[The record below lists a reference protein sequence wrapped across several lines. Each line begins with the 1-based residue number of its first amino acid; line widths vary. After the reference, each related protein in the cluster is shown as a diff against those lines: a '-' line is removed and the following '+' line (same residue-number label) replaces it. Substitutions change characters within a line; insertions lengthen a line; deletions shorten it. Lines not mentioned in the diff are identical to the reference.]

1 MNEVFGVV
9 TIALLIYIIYSMK
22 REEED
27 AGKLQRS
34 FKSVLPDFL
43 GKMFEIT
50 LEEPLVIDMLFSVK
64 GILVDVDDEWV
75 MLRVQEKKKKVTKI
89 FRIENISGINEIL

>member
-34 FKSVLPDFL
+34 FKSVLPDIL
-43 GKMFEIT
+43 GKMCEIT

>member
-1 MNEVFGVV
+1 
-9 TIALLIYIIYSMK
+9 
-22 REEED
+22 
-27 AGKLQRS
+27 
-34 FKSVLPDFL
+34 
-43 GKMFEIT
+43 
-50 LEEPLVIDMLFSVK
+50 MLFSVK

>member
-1 MNEVFGVV
+1 MLF
-9 TIALLIYIIYSMK
+9 
-22 REEED
+22 
-27 AGKLQRS
+27 RS
-34 FKSVLPDFL
+34 
-43 GKMFEIT
+43 KMCEIT